1 MQGDQEVLMGV
12 QGGLMRLAEL
22 LSHTA
27 NQTLRKLDSDKEN
40 GKGNQTERQQAK
52 DRADPDQR
60 TPATVDRKTSN
71 GEFWPCYAAVSCC
84 NKCYVSSKN

>member
-1 MQGDQEVLMGV
+1 MQGDQAVIMGI
-12 QGGLMRLAEL
+12 QSGLIKIADL
-22 LSHTA
+22 LFQTG
-27 NQTLRKLDSDKEN
+27 NQTLRKLHSEKEN

-71 GEFWPCYAAVSCC
+71 GEFWPCYAAVTCC